1 MSPIFRTV
9 LGALLLSAGVVYAEE
24 DFVRH
29 VDTLV
34 GTVAEGN
41 CFPGACRP
49 FGMVQASPDSGR
61 ENHCVSGFCWTDD
74 VIHGFSQTHANGTG
88 RRALGDGAFMPLVGE
103 TDGLDVSS
111 RYDKKSFVASPDYL
125 KCFLERYGITLE
137 LTASERVGWYRIA
150 YPRGKRAKV
159 FLDTAA
165 YINQPHMIKWGPMIS
180 SNRTELAADR
190 TEVRVERRQHIW
202 EEGTVAYVVRFSR
215 PWQDVAD
222 FPVNAFMGKGRRM
235 VIDFGELEE
244 PLEVQVAMSSVSADG
259 AAKNLAAETKGQ
271 TFDTVRTATRA
282 AWNGI
287 LVRIELMRG
296 SDDQK
301 RNWYTSVYHLCI
313 QPNLYSDV
321 DGRYTADD
329 GTVKVGPNG
338 KMYTM
343 FSLWDTFRAAHP
355 MYTFLVP
362 EMMDDFMASIWRQG
376 EDHGHLPLWVMWGRE
391 THDMIGVHSIPVL
404 VDAYAKGW
412 RPADGPAMLREMI
425 RTLTANDPECPKNGF
440 NALFDWGY
448 ISYDPGPFHPKWFC
462 PFASVSRTLEIS
474 YDWWCVAHFARMLG
488 SEDTARQADKY
499 AASWRNLYDAST
511 GFMRARASLL
521 GPDKGK
527 WREPFDPL
535 ENRQTDGFWGDYTE
549 ANAYVYTWHVF
560 QEPDALAGLMG
571 GRDGALKLLDRFFT
585 TQPKPGKVATGNND
599 EGGVI
604 RPGQIGQYW
613 HGNEPSHHIAYFYT
627 LLGSPDKCADIV
639 TELCR
644 DSYLPKPDGLCG
656 NDDCGQM
663 SAWYL
668 FSMLGFYPFNPCDD
682 GYVFGAPQAEEMQ
695 VRVKGA
701 GGQWRAL
708 TIKAKGLSPDRR
720 HVAGVTLNGRKL
732 DGVRLSH
739 KELLEGGVLE
749 FTMK

>member
-1 MSPIFRTV
+1 MSSIPRLV
-9 LGALLLSAGVVYAEE
+9 LGAQLLASAAVAFAEE
-24 DFVRH
+24 DCVRH
-29 VDTLV
+29 VNTLV

-61 ENHCVSGFCWTDD
+61 ENRRVSGFCWEDD
-74 VIHGFSQTHANGTG
+74 VIRSFSQTHANGTG
-88 RRALGDGAFMPLVGE
+88 RCALGDGAFMPIVGE

-111 RYDKKSFVASPDYL
+111 SYDKSSFVASPDYL
-125 KCFLERYGITLE
+125 KCHLKRYGITLE
-137 LTASERVGWYRIA
+137 LTASDRVGWYRIA
-150 YPRGKRAKV
+150 YPKGKRAKV

-165 YINQPHMIKWGPMIS
+165 YINQPHMIKYGPMIC

-190 TEVRVERRQHIW
+190 TEVRIERRQHIW
-202 EEGTVAYVVRFSR
+202 EEGTVASVVRFSR
-215 PWQDVAD
+215 PWRDVAD

-235 VIDFGELEE
+235 VLDFGELEA
-244 PLEVQVAMSSVSADG
+244 PLEVQVAMSSVSAEG
-259 AAKNLAAETKGQ
+259 ASKNLATETKGE
-271 TFDTVRTATRA
+271 TFESVRRTTRA
-282 AWNGI
+282 AWNEI
-287 LVRIELMRG
+287 LGRIELAKG

-301 RNWYTSVYHLCI
+301 RNWYTAAYHLCI

-355 MYTFLVP
+355 MYSLLVP
-362 EMMDDFMASIWRQG
+362 ERMGDFMASIWRQG
-376 EDHGHLPLWVMWGRE
+376 EDHGHLPMWVMWGRE

-412 RPADGPAMLREMI
+412 RPADGQTMLREMI
-425 RTLTANDPECPKNGF
+425 RTLTANDAECPKNGF
-440 NALFDWGY
+440 NAIFDWGY
-448 ISYDPGPFHPKWFC
+448 ISYDPGPFHSQWFH
-462 PFASVSRTLEIS
+462 PSASVSRTLEIS

-488 SEDTARQADKY
+488 SEDTARQADRY

-511 GFMRARASLL
+511 GFMRAKASPL
-521 GPDKGK
+521 GPDRGK

-560 QEPDALAGLMG
+560 QEPDAFAELMG
-571 GRDGALKLLDRFFT
+571 GREKALGRLDEFFST
-585 TQPKPGKVATGNND
+585 CPKPGKVAVGNND

-627 LLGSPDKCADIV
+627 LLGEPDKAAALVRRICDE
-639 TELCR
+639 T
-644 DSYLPKPDGLCG
+644 YLPKPDGLCG

-668 FSMLGFYPFNPCDD
+668 FSCLGFYPFNPCDD
-682 GYVFGAPQAEEMQ
+682 GYVFGAPQAEEMRLALPGGKTLT
-695 VRVKGA
+695 VRA
-701 GGQWRAL
+701 A
-708 TIKAKGLSPDRR
+708 GLSPECR
-720 HVAGVTLNGRKL
+720 HVASVTLNGRKL

-739 KELLEGGVLE
+739 GDLLEGGALE